1 MVEGETGW
9 IYIALLLLGGL
20 LILIIGGERFLRGA
34 SRLAENLGLSPLW
47 VGIVIAL
54 FTAAPEAALVF
65 SPSIMEFIGASG
77 LAPAATG
84 GSAASS
90 EIVQIGPNR
99 FIEVVS
105 ESTAFISKFGADL
118 PVAIV
123 VGSSIVNTLLIT
135 TLTVFLWAVAFRS
148 RSEMETQGGSVE
160 ITLDTVFRDGII
172 LLGASWLLIW
182 FVSRGGTIGVEDG
195 VLLLGGLLFYFVN
208 SFATERSLVAAGAQ
222 PSFRTVSVD
231 GPISTGGI
239 IYNLLIGSFALIIG
253 SLLVMVA
260 LASWIRTLEDGANPR
275 ESLNAIT
282 LTLIVFFTAMP
293 EIVTIFLAALRRQ
306 PEIASGNF
314 IASSIVNIFGV
325 LGLAAILQP
334 TGEAIAIG
342 SFFHFDL
349 TVLTGGIVLLV
360 FFLFTQLRLT
370 LLEAMTLFF
379 LYVAYA
385 TIRYSG
391 NAPEV
396 NFGGGV

>member
-1 MVEGETGW
+1 MVEGEAGW

-20 LILIIGGERFLRGA
+20 LILVVGGERFLRGA
-34 SRLAENLGLSPLW
+34 SRMAESAGLSPLW
-47 VGIVIAL
+47 VGILIAL

-65 SPSIMEFIGASG
+65 SPVILDVIGAGG
-77 LAPAATG
+77 LAPASAGGEAT
-84 GSAASS
+84 
-90 EIVQIGPNR
+90 EIVQVGQNR

-105 ESTAFISKFGADL
+105 QSSLLLAKFGEDL
-118 PVAIV
+118 PIAIV
-123 VGSSIVNTLLIT
+123 VGSSIVNTLLVT
-135 TLTVFLWAVAFRS
+135 TFTVFLWAVAFRS
-148 RSEMETQGGSVE
+148 RNESEGVE
-160 ITLDTVFRDGII
+160 QAVHITLDTVFRDGII

-182 FVSRGGTIGVEDG
+182 FVYRGGTLEIQDG
-195 VLLLGGLLFYFVN
+195 ALLLGGLLFYFVN

-222 PSFRTVSVD
+222 PKFRRVVNEGSRY
-231 GPISTGGI
+231 SGGVWF
-239 IYNLLIGSFALIIG
+239 NLIVGSFALVVG

-260 LASWIRTLEDGANPR
+260 LAGWINNLDDGISPR
-275 ESLNAIT
+275 ETLNAIT
-282 LTLIVFFTAMP
+282 LTLIVFFTALP

-334 TGEAIAIG
+334 SGVPIAIG

-349 TVLTGGIVLLV
+349 AVLTLGVVLLV
-360 FFLFTQLRLT
+360 IFLFTELRLT
-370 LLEAMTLFF
+370 LLEAMALFF

-391 NAPEV
+391 NAPDV
-396 NFGGGV
+396 TFGGGV

>member
-1 MVEGETGW
+1 MFDGETGW

-20 LILIIGGERFLRGA
+20 LILIVGGERFLRGA
-34 SRLAENLGLSPLW
+34 SHLAEISGLSPLW
-47 VGIVIAL
+47 VGIVIAF

-65 SPSIMEFIGASG
+65 SPVILQFIGADA
-77 LAPAATG
+77 LAPTGAAAG
-84 GSAASS
+84 AAST
-90 EIVQIGPNR
+90 EVIQLGANR
-99 FIEVVS
+99 FVAIVTESSEV
-105 ESTAFISKFGADL
+105 ISRFGADL
-118 PVAIV
+118 PVAVV

-148 RSEMETQGGSVE
+148 RLESEGASSSVH

-172 LLGASWLLIW
+172 LLGASGLLLW
-182 FVSRGGTIGVEDG
+182 FVWRDG
-195 VLLLGGLLFYFVN
+195 VLSVQDGALLLGGLLFYFVN

-222 PSFRTVSVD
+222 PVFKRVLSD
-231 GPISTGGI
+231 GHASTGGTAF
-239 IYNLLIGSFALIIG
+239 NLVIGSFALIIG
-253 SLLVMVA
+253 SLLVMIA
-260 LASWIRTLEDGANPR
+260 LASWIRSLEGSSDLR

-282 LTLIVFFTAMP
+282 LTLIAFFTALP

-325 LGLAAILQP
+325 LGLAAIIQP
-334 TGEAIAIG
+334 TGTAIAIG

-349 TVLTGGIVLLV
+349 AVLTLGVVLLV
-360 FFLFTQLRLT
+360 FFLFTELRLT
-370 LLEAMTLFF
+370 LLEAMALFF

-391 NAPEV
+391 NAP
-396 NFGGGV
+396 NLQFGGGV